1 MGIHGR
7 GIPPISIEQ
16 APEIWRKPRKELS
29 RATAKIN
36 FHREKG
42 ESSYFP
48 SPTPDLKK
56 LMAGHGVNFYPKL
69 LNSRDE
75 SISIRRTFLY
85 FAQLCTVGRGSS
97 PQRRKLKIHLSKFRW
112 RPLCP
117 VHLWVTRYTK
127 AAAPKTSFEILYWVS
142 EKYPQQVGH
151 STTNWIHLAEESHF
165 VAASLSVGVDSES
178 SGLYLD
184 ITQKKSSPER
194 H

>member
-1 MGIHGR
+1 MRVFLFAGLFYT
-7 GIPPISIEQ
+7 S
-16 APEIWRKPRKELS
+16 LS
-29 RATAKIN
+29 
-36 FHREKG
+36 
-42 ESSYFP
+42 
-48 SPTPDLKK
+48 
-56 LMAGHGVNFYPKL
+56 
-69 LNSRDE
+69 
-75 SISIRRTFLY
+75 
-85 FAQLCTVGRGSS
+85 FAQWGEGVPLNAENLKFTYQNFDGDRYVPCTHEVENV
-97 PQRRKLKIHLSKFRW
+97 LSQDWKVICEKENFKREYS
-112 RPLCP
+112 